1 MDLRE
6 VGWDF
11 MDWINVAQDRDQ
23 WQALV
28 YTQNVPVQSG
38 KNSQNISLIA
48 AAFTENT
55 FVLNLTGLLRLC
67 LDTTVLNNSLNCW

>member
-28 YTQNVPVQSG
+28 NTQNVPVQSG
-38 KNSQNISLIA
+38 KIHTI
-48 AAFTENT
+48 FH
-55 FVLNLTGLLRLC
+55 
-67 LDTTVLNNSLNCW
+67 